1 MAEHKKLSMLVKL
14 DDGQTYTLGGDGA
27 DNAVTLDTEQTIT
40 GLKTFD
46 KLPQSSVE
54 PKADADLITKGY
66 ADGHYLPVDT
76 KPHKYDILV
85 KMKHDGTSWVG
96 FSDFSVRLRDGTR
109 LDIKHIE
116 NQSATTAT
124 KPVKAVF
131 KTVKDLKAPI
141 EAPKQQAA
149 TFFDTYDLEAGEFTG
164 TVSFYK
170 VVGKFGPAQNDI
182 NPWYVYV
189 GNGNANNY
197 DGIYAV
203 SIDNLDKP
211 LLGVNLKFGD
221 AHNGY
226 TYTCT
231 QCGVVFTVDGSALEV
246 AYDGDMANGVETT
259 IEYPINAQ
267 SMIGVV
273 KVDNAQ
279 EITGAKTFTQNVTV
293 TAKPKEA
300 TDVATVGYVSGL
312 LNAKAPYDV
321 TLDFKVEDDT
331 DGGWVVY
338 SNMEINLDNG
348 KKLKCIHID
357 NTSPTSASAP
367 VKAVF
372 KAIPATEA
380 INAAPTEQAPT
391 FFDTYQLQDEEY
403 LGTLTYGHILNS
415 QLQDYASYKGPF
427 HTNQYGTTCTI
438 KEATQLR
445 ISISEL
451 PAAVSKVS
459 LQFSSSYLPKTF
471 KASLSGVGMDVT
483 SNVLTNPS
491 GNTPLE
497 LLFDVVKLTG
507 LVTLDTA
514 QTITGAKTFEKLPK
528 SEATP
533 KDDADLITKAYLDAA
548 LGSLSEI
555 PDVPVKHTEVLM
567 RVMQD
572 NANAAWACFNHMKF
586 FTRSGKT
593 VQPLYIENTDPNKAD
608 TPIQVVYTLADS
620 SASGTYQDKSFFD
633 SYSLKAGE
641 FKGTITF
648 SKLCDANWETH
659 TTSTYW
665 NPYNIYAAYDKTDVD
680 EVRDY
685 LKFTFEKLPSMLG
698 KVEFTNGDPNNQNG
712 YVFKEVGFV
721 VTADAYAFT
730 SKMLTKGDDH
740 LDRGSTHTVEFEY
753 KEASGPLPA
762 NLVTLDTEQEITA
775 LKTFKVLPQSEAVPA
790 DDKDLVNKKYV
801 DEKVGA
807 GGGTGGAGGNAP
819 TTYNILLK
827 MKNNAAPVAFSK
839 FNVRLRDGT
848 RLDLK
853 YIENGTMS
861 STTTPLKAVWTV
873 VKDLGSQIANPQW
886 KAKDFFTSYSLGEN
900 EYTGSVSPYKVVG
913 EISPHARNCYPWAI
927 YASEYSTLSYD
938 GFYGVSI
945 DNLDKPLLGINF
957 KFGDDTAATTYTC
970 EQCGAVFSTSLGSV
984 EVMYSGSMAN
994 AADATIELSPKSG
1007 IITGYVSISEEETI
1021 TGLKHFDKLPKSNA
1035 LAKAHDDLVTKAYL
1049 DKVLTPPN
1057 DYRVSLFLTPK
1068 PDNLTHNGFTRVSF
1082 SLSNGLFLVPKYVEN
1097 GNPDNVESNRIIYE
1111 MVNKVPA
1118 RLNYSTVDS
1127 STMYQHL
1134 NKMQDNWVSGAIH
1147 YGWALDPNCQKNG
1160 TGSDPF
1166 STVRAIVKEA
1176 KRTNVMAFS
1185 FNKLSYAVASIDGT
1199 LGSGSGTNWYAASYE
1214 AVLTSNAE
1222 NYSSGVLE
1230 TASLK
1235 GNDAFSLKFSGSITS
1250 VMYTNKEQTVTAKKS
1265 FTVLPQSTALPKDAA
1280 DFVNKS
1286 YVDNAIVPNLTGYE
1300 VTIYGK
1306 TTKAGTKLG
1315 FGKLRLFLENGA
1327 RLYPRA
1333 TDYSTTKP
1341 ANTYQDMRW
1350 VWSLDNYTAA
1360 SVLQEDP
1367 EPELMDNPTATKY
1380 VLKEN
1385 DFDGK
1390 VTYAHK
1396 LGKFTISSNDRPM
1409 AAETSGMTFTATA
1422 DTEQPLIRFTIT
1434 GALPAI
1440 TKVELTTSSDAATNT
1455 AASYRA
1461 EVRAIGATKKQVS
1474 KDIAVTGQSQLISM
1488 EVASA
1493 FEPNP
1498 YYLDIYTDQLA
1509 RGVKTFDAI
1518 PVIRKDA
1525 DALGGGVANTPALL
1539 GDLAGK
1545 LALAMPK
1552 KYDILFKTGYTENK
1566 RNHGGSVWYYSYT
1579 TTLRLSNMKLS
1590 IRDPKTLESKE
1601 LYLKGVIG
1609 SANAS
1614 KGVLSLTKPASY
1626 PDASSVQ
1633 VLDSQYQLQ
1642 EGEYFATLSAQG
1654 GTLKKLFVEAS
1665 SDDWYTTT
1673 TSEDR
1678 SPGRGTEL
1686 ACYLTLEN
1694 CPLVTSW
1701 SVANSNS
1708 SQFKFRDDAV
1718 KVYGATTEGTK
1729 AGQSFSGVN
1738 WAAVAND
1745 VNVEVLDLVSLIAS
1759 MQARIK
1765 ALEDAAPKPQYK
1777 LIGVIL

>member
-1 MAEHKKLSMLVKL
+1 MAEFIKSSTEVILHQPSGGDWDVYSSTASIYLINLVMHIKGVDGAKELKLKKYHTKAQGETYFLLSTSPDVDSNNATDDAAILTQDLAEDEYRVCAYAQKVQKNDSISSEYSLIKPATSGYGGYRWQLKSRNADGRHTKVVFDAAKVPTLVSVKCGMWGQDTYGNSCTPFVIEVNGFTAQTRRFHTGNYVGEATLNVPLPLNMLVKR
-14 DDGQTYTLGGDGA
+14 DDGLLYTLGGAGAGGGNFVTTDKEQLITGKKTFSKVPQVTAKPAAPNDVATVGYVSGLLNAKAPYDVTLDFKVEDDTDGGWVVYSNMEINL
-27 DNAVTLDTEQTIT
+27 DNGKKLKCIHLDNTQPTSANAPVKAIFKAIPATEVINAAPTAQAPTFFDTYQLQDEEYLGTLTYGHLLNSNLSDYASYSGPFHTNQYGTTCTIEEATQLRITISELPAAVSKVSLKFDSSYLPKTFKASLSGVGMDVTSNVLTNPSGNTPLELLFDIVKLTGLVTLDTAQTIT
-40 GLKTFD
+40 GAKTFE
-46 KLPQSSVE
+46 KLPKSE
-54 PKADADLITKGY
+54 ATPKDDADLITKGY

-109 LDIKHIE
+109 LDLKYIE

-124 KPVKAVF
+124 QPIKAVF
-131 KTVKDLKAPI
+131 KTVKDLKANI
-141 EAPKQQAA
+141 EAPTQQPA

-170 VVGKFGPAQNDI
+170 AVGKFGPAQNDI

-189 GNGNANNY
+189 GSGNANQY

-211 LLGVNLKFGD
+211 LLGVNFKFGD

-226 TYTCT
+226 SYTCL

-246 AYDGDMANGVETT
+246 AYDGDMSNSFETT
-259 IEYPINAQ
+259 IEYPISAQ
-267 SMIGVV
+267 SMIG
-273 KVDNAQ
+273 
-279 EITGAKTFTQNVTV
+279 FVT
-293 TAKPKEA
+293 
-300 TDVATVGYVSGL
+300 TD
-312 LNAKAPYDV
+312 
-321 TLDFKVEDDT
+321 
-331 DGGWVVY
+331 
-338 SNMEINLDNG
+338 
-348 KKLKCIHID
+348 
-357 NTSPTSASAP
+357 
-367 VKAVF
+367 
-372 KAIPATEA
+372 
-380 INAAPTEQAPT
+380 TEQ
-391 FFDTYQLQDEEY
+391 
-403 LGTLTYGHILNS
+403 
-415 QLQDYASYKGPF
+415 
-427 HTNQYGTTCTI
+427 TI
-438 KEATQLR
+438 
-445 ISISEL
+445 S
-451 PAAVSKVS
+451 
-459 LQFSSSYLPKTF
+459 
-471 KASLSGVGMDVT
+471 
-483 SNVLTNPS
+483 
-491 GNTPLE
+491 
-497 LLFDVVKLTG
+497 
-507 LVTLDTA
+507 
-514 QTITGAKTFEKLPK
+514 GAKTFEKLPK
-528 SEATP
+528 S
-533 KDDADLITKAYLDAA
+533 D
-548 LGSLSEI
+548 
-555 PDVPVKHTEVLM
+555 
-567 RVMQD
+567 
-572 NANAAWACFNHMKF
+572 
-586 FTRSGKT
+586 
-593 VQPLYIENTDPNKAD
+593 
-608 TPIQVVYTLADS
+608 
-620 SASGTYQDKSFFD
+620 
-633 SYSLKAGE
+633 
-641 FKGTITF
+641 
-648 SKLCDANWETH
+648 
-659 TTSTYW
+659 
-665 NPYNIYAAYDKTDVD
+665 
-680 EVRDY
+680 
-685 LKFTFEKLPSMLG
+685 
-698 KVEFTNGDPNNQNG
+698 
-712 YVFKEVGFV
+712 
-721 VTADAYAFT
+721 
-730 SKMLTKGDDH
+730 
-740 LDRGSTHTVEFEY
+740 
-753 KEASGPLPA
+753 
-762 NLVTLDTEQEITA
+762 
-775 LKTFKVLPQSEAVPA
+775 AVPA
-790 DDKDLVNKKYV
+790 DANELVNKAYV
-801 DEKVGA
+801 DAKVE
-807 GGGTGGAGGNAP
+807 GGSAVGNAP

-873 VKDLGSQIANPQW
+873 VKDLGSQIAQPQW
-886 KAKDFFTSYSLGEN
+886 KAKDFFTSYSLGED

-913 EISPHARNCYPWAI
+913 EISPHTRQCYPWAI
-927 YASEYSTLSYD
+927 YASQYSTLSYD

-1035 LAKAHDDLVTKAYL
+1035 LAKDFDDVVTKAYL
-1049 DKVLTPPN
+1049 DQVLAPPN

-1068 PDNLTHNGFTRVSF
+1068 PDNLTHNGVTRVSF
-1082 SLSNGLFLVPKYVEN
+1082 GLSNGKFLVAKYLEN
-1097 GNPDNVESNRIIYE
+1097 LDESVHESSRVIYE
-1111 MVNKVPA
+1111 MVDEVPA
-1118 RLNYSTVDS
+1118 RFNVSAVDS
-1127 STMYQHL
+1127 STMTRHL
-1134 NKMQDNWVSGAIH
+1134 GNMEANWVSGAIH
-1147 YGWALDPNCQKNG
+1147 YGWALDSNCQKNRN
-1160 TGSDPF
+1160 GSNPF
-1166 STVRAIVKEA
+1166 STLRAIVTA
-1176 KRTNVMAFS
+1176 AQRTNVMDFS
-1185 FNKLSYAVASIDGT
+1185 FNKLPFAIASFDGT
-1199 LGSGSGTNWYAASYE
+1199 LGSGSGTSYYAASYE
-1214 AVLTSNAE
+1214 AALISNEEAFTSE
-1222 NYSSGVLE
+1222 KID

-1235 GNDAFSLKFSGSITS
+1235 GGDPFTFKFAGSITS
-1250 VMYTNKEQTVTAKKS
+1250 VMYTNKEQIVTSKKS
-1265 FTVLPQSTALPKDAA
+1265 FTVLPQSTVLPKDAA
-1280 DFVNKS
+1280 DFVNKA

-1333 TDYSTTKP
+1333 TNYSTTKP

-1396 LGKFTISSNDRPM
+1396 LGKFTISTYDRPM
-1409 AAETSGMTFTATA
+1409 AAESSGMTFTATA

-1474 KDIAVTGQSQLISM
+1474 QDIAVTGQSQLIAM

-1498 YYLDIYTDQLA
+1498 YYLDVYNDQLA

-1545 LALAMPK
+1545 LALAVPK
-1552 KYDILFKTGYTENK
+1552 KYDILFKTGYTEHK

-1579 TTLRLSNMKLS
+1579 TSLRLSSMKLS

-1678 SPGRGTEL
+1678 FPGSGTEL
-1686 ACYLTLEN
+1686 ECHLTLEN

-1701 SVANSNS
+1701 SVSNSNS

-1738 WAAVAND
+1738 WATVAND

-1777 LIGVIL
+1777 LIVVIL

>member
-1 MAEHKKLSMLVKL
+1 MAEFIKSSTEVILHQPSGGDWDVYSQSASIYFINLVMHIKGVDGPKELKLKKYHTKSQGETYFLLSTSPDVDSNNATDDAAILTQDLAEDEYRVCAYAQKVQKNDSISSEYSLIKPATSGYGGYRWQLKSRNADGRHTKVVFDAAKVPTLVSVKCGMWGQDQYGSSCTPFVIEVNGFTAETKRFHTGNYVGEATLNVPLPLNMLVKR
-14 DDGQTYTLGGDGA
+14 DDGLLYTLGGAGAGGGNFVTTDKEQLITGKKTFSKVPQVTTKPSAPNDVATVGYVSGQLNAKAPYDVTLDFKVEDDTDGGWVVYSNMEINL
-27 DNAVTLDTEQTIT
+27 DNGKKLKCIHIDNTQPTSASAPVKAVFKAIPATEVINAAPTEQAPTFFDTYQLQDEEYLGTLTYGHILNSQLQDYSSYKGPFHTNQYGTTCTIKEATQLRITISGLPAAVSKVSLKFDSSYLPKTFKASLSGVGMDVTSNVLTNPSGNTPLELLFDVVKLTGLVTLDTAQTIT

-149 TFFDTYDLEAGEFTG
+149 TFFDSYKLEAGEFTG

-170 VVGKFGPAQNDI
+170 AAGKFSPAQIDI

-189 GNGNANNY
+189 GTGNANNY

-221 AHNGY
+221 AHNSE
-226 TYTCT
+226 TYTCL

-246 AYDGDMANGVETT
+246 AYDGDMSNAFETT

-273 KVDNAQ
+273 
-279 EITGAKTFTQNVTV
+279 TV
-293 TAKPKEA
+293 
-300 TDVATVGYVSGL
+300 
-312 LNAKAPYDV
+312 
-321 TLDFKVEDDT
+321 
-331 DGGWVVY
+331 
-338 SNMEINLDNG
+338 
-348 KKLKCIHID
+348 
-357 NTSPTSASAP
+357 
-367 VKAVF
+367 
-372 KAIPATEA
+372 
-380 INAAPTEQAPT
+380 
-391 FFDTYQLQDEEY
+391 
-403 LGTLTYGHILNS
+403 
-415 QLQDYASYKGPF
+415 
-427 HTNQYGTTCTI
+427 
-438 KEATQLR
+438 
-445 ISISEL
+445 
-451 PAAVSKVS
+451 
-459 LQFSSSYLPKTF
+459 
-471 KASLSGVGMDVT
+471 
-483 SNVLTNPS
+483 
-491 GNTPLE
+491 
-497 LLFDVVKLTG
+497 
-507 LVTLDTA
+507 
-514 QTITGAKTFEKLPK
+514 
-528 SEATP
+528 
-533 KDDADLITKAYLDAA
+533 
-548 LGSLSEI
+548 
-555 PDVPVKHTEVLM
+555 
-567 RVMQD
+567 
-572 NANAAWACFNHMKF
+572 
-586 FTRSGKT
+586 
-593 VQPLYIENTDPNKAD
+593 
-608 TPIQVVYTLADS
+608 
-620 SASGTYQDKSFFD
+620 
-633 SYSLKAGE
+633 
-641 FKGTITF
+641 
-648 SKLCDANWETH
+648 
-659 TTSTYW
+659 
-665 NPYNIYAAYDKTDVD
+665 
-680 EVRDY
+680 
-685 LKFTFEKLPSMLG
+685 
-698 KVEFTNGDPNNQNG
+698 
-712 YVFKEVGFV
+712 
-721 VTADAYAFT
+721 
-730 SKMLTKGDDH
+730 
-740 LDRGSTHTVEFEY
+740 
-753 KEASGPLPA
+753 
-762 NLVTLDTEQEITA
+762 DTEQEITA

-807 GGGTGGAGGNAP
+807 GGGTGGASGNAP

-873 VKDLGSQIANPQW
+873 VKDLGSQIAQPQW

-913 EISPHARNCYPWAI
+913 EITPNTSKCIPWLL
-927 YASEYSTLSYD
+927 YASQYSTLSYD

-994 AADATIELSPKSG
+994 AANATIELSTKSG

-1118 RLNYSTVDS
+1118 RLNYNTVDS
-1127 STMYQHL
+1127 NTMYQHL

-1222 NYSSGVLE
+1222 DYSSGVLE

-1280 DFVNKS
+1280 DFVNKA

-1360 SVLQEDP
+1360 SVLQADP

-1566 RNHGGSVWYYSYT
+1566 RNHGGGVWYYSYT

-1678 SPGRGTEL
+1678 FPGRGTEL

-1765 ALEDAAPKPQYK
+1765 ALEDAAPKP
-1777 LIGVIL
+1777 

>member
-116 NQSATTAT
+116 NVSATTAT

-141 EAPKQQAA
+141 EAPKQQPA
-149 TFFDTYDLEAGEFTG
+149 TFFDSYKLEAGEFTG
-164 TVSFYK
+164 TVSFFK
-170 VVGKFGPAQNDI
+170 VVGKFGPASRDI

-211 LLGVNLKFGD
+211 LLGVNFKFGD
-221 AHNGY
+221 AHNSES
-226 TYTCT
+226 YTCL

-246 AYDGDMANGVETT
+246 AYDGDMSNAFETT

-357 NTSPTSASAP
+357 NTQPTSANAP

-372 KAIPATEA
+372 KAIPATEV

-415 QLQDYASYKGPF
+415 QLQDYSSYKGPF

-438 KEATQLR
+438 EEATQLR
-445 ISISEL
+445 ITISEL

-459 LQFSSSYLPKTF
+459 LKFDGSYLPKTF

-533 KDDADLITKAYLDAA
+533 KDDADLITKAYLDERCPIPKSE
-548 LGSLSEI
+548 LLLKGSAKNQSYYLE
-555 PDVPVKHTEVLM
+555 
-567 RVMQD
+567 
-572 NANAAWACFNHMKF
+572 AWVDYKDLRL
-586 FTRSGKT
+586 TLDSGEHL
-593 VQPLYIENTDPNKAD
+593 VPLYLEGDKPQEDRVPARVIYKISD
-608 TPIQVVYTLADS
+608 TPYTKDSIQLK
-620 SASGTYQDKSFFD
+620 DKAFFD
-633 SYSLKAGE
+633 EYVLKEKEILGHVVWPHLLTASMSTNVAQYQAKPFDYMLAGSYPVSYDLKPL
-641 FKGTITF
+641 I
-648 SKLCDANWETH
+648 
-659 TTSTYW
+659 
-665 NPYNIYAAYDKTDVD
+665 
-680 EVRDY
+680 
-685 LKFTFEKLPSMLG
+685 KFTFENLKVGLSKVSILHESSTLVSFQIEWTHDNHHFVSKLYKDGEEPFVYG
-698 KVEFTNGDPNNQNG
+698 KTLEINIDGALSNF
-712 YVFKEVGFV
+712 
-721 VTADAYAFT
+721 
-730 SKMLTKGDDH
+730 
-740 LDRGSTHTVEFEY
+740 
-753 KEASGPLPA
+753 
-762 NLVTLDTEQEITA
+762 VTLNTQQELTA

-807 GGGTGGAGGNAP
+807 GGGTGGASGNAP

-827 MKNNAAPVAFSK
+827 LKNNAAPVAFSK

-873 VKDLGSQIANPQW
+873 VKDLGSQIAQPQW

-913 EISPHARNCYPWAI
+913 EITPNTSKCIPWLL
-927 YASEYSTLSYD
+927 YASQYATLSYD

-957 KFGDDTAATTYTC
+957 KFGDDTAATTYSC

-994 AADATIELSPKSG
+994 AADATIELSTKSG

-1097 GNPDNVESNRIIYE
+1097 GYPDNVESNRIIYE

-1118 RLNYSTVDS
+1118 RLNYNTVDS
-1127 STMYQHL
+1127 NTMYQHL

-1222 NYSSGVLE
+1222 DYSSGVLE

-1280 DFVNKS
+1280 DFVNKA

-1360 SVLQEDP
+1360 SVLQADP

-1566 RNHGGSVWYYSYT
+1566 RNHGGGVWYYSYT

-1678 SPGRGTEL
+1678 FPGRGTEL

-1738 WAAVAND
+1738 WATVAND

-1765 ALEDAAPKPQYK
+1765 ALEDAAPKPQY
-1777 LIGVIL
+1777 

>member
-1 MAEHKKLSMLVKL
+1 MAEFIKSSTEVILHQPSGGDWDVYSSTASIYLINLVMHIKGVDGAKELKLKKYHTKSQGETYFLLSTSPDVDSNNATDDAAILTQDLAEDEYRVCAYAQKVQKNDSISSEYSLIKPATSGYGGYRWQLKSRNADGRHTKVVFDAAKVPTLVSVKCGMWGQDQYGSSCTPFVIEVNGFTAETRRFHTGNYVGEATLNVPLPLNMLVKR
-14 DDGQTYTLGGDGA
+14 DDGLLYTLGGAGAGGGNFVTTDKEQLITGKKTFSKVPQVTAKPAAPNDVATVGYVSGQLNAKAPYDVTLDFKVEDDTDGGWVVYSNMEINL
-27 DNAVTLDTEQTIT
+27 DNGKKLKCIHIDNTQPTSANAPVKAVFKAIPATEAINAAPTEQAPTFFDTYQLQDEEYLGTLTYGHILNSQLQDYASYKGPFHTNQYGTTCTIKEATQLRISISELPAAVSKVSLKFDASYLPKTFKASLSGVGMDVTSNVLTNPSGNTPLELLFDVVKLTGLVTLDTAQTIT

-149 TFFDTYDLEAGEFTG
+149 TFFDSYKLEAGEFTG

-170 VVGKFGPAQNDI
+170 AAGKFSPAQNDI

-211 LLGVNLKFGD
+211 LLGVNFKFGD

-226 TYTCT
+226 SYTCL

-246 AYDGDMANGVETT
+246 AYDGDMSNAFETT

-267 SMIGVV
+267 SMIG
-273 KVDNAQ
+273 
-279 EITGAKTFTQNVTV
+279 FVTV
-293 TAKPKEA
+293 
-300 TDVATVGYVSGL
+300 
-312 LNAKAPYDV
+312 
-321 TLDFKVEDDT
+321 
-331 DGGWVVY
+331 
-338 SNMEINLDNG
+338 
-348 KKLKCIHID
+348 
-357 NTSPTSASAP
+357 
-367 VKAVF
+367 
-372 KAIPATEA
+372 
-380 INAAPTEQAPT
+380 
-391 FFDTYQLQDEEY
+391 
-403 LGTLTYGHILNS
+403 
-415 QLQDYASYKGPF
+415 
-427 HTNQYGTTCTI
+427 
-438 KEATQLR
+438 
-445 ISISEL
+445 
-451 PAAVSKVS
+451 
-459 LQFSSSYLPKTF
+459 
-471 KASLSGVGMDVT
+471 
-483 SNVLTNPS
+483 
-491 GNTPLE
+491 
-497 LLFDVVKLTG
+497 
-507 LVTLDTA
+507 
-514 QTITGAKTFEKLPK
+514 
-528 SEATP
+528 
-533 KDDADLITKAYLDAA
+533 
-548 LGSLSEI
+548 
-555 PDVPVKHTEVLM
+555 
-567 RVMQD
+567 
-572 NANAAWACFNHMKF
+572 
-586 FTRSGKT
+586 
-593 VQPLYIENTDPNKAD
+593 
-608 TPIQVVYTLADS
+608 
-620 SASGTYQDKSFFD
+620 
-633 SYSLKAGE
+633 
-641 FKGTITF
+641 
-648 SKLCDANWETH
+648 
-659 TTSTYW
+659 
-665 NPYNIYAAYDKTDVD
+665 
-680 EVRDY
+680 
-685 LKFTFEKLPSMLG
+685 
-698 KVEFTNGDPNNQNG
+698 
-712 YVFKEVGFV
+712 
-721 VTADAYAFT
+721 
-730 SKMLTKGDDH
+730 
-740 LDRGSTHTVEFEY
+740 
-753 KEASGPLPA
+753 
-762 NLVTLDTEQEITA
+762 DTEQEITA

-807 GGGTGGAGGNAP
+807 GGGTGGASGNAP

-873 VKDLGSQIANPQW
+873 VKDLGSQIAQPQW

-913 EISPHARNCYPWAI
+913 EISPHTRQCYPWAL
-927 YASEYSTLSYD
+927 YASQYSTLSYD

-984 EVMYSGSMAN
+984 EVMYSGSMDN

-1118 RLNYSTVDS
+1118 RLNYNTVDS
-1127 STMYQHL
+1127 NTMYQHL

-1222 NYSSGVLE
+1222 DYSSGVLE

-1280 DFVNKS
+1280 DFVNKA

-1360 SVLQEDP
+1360 SVLQADP

-1396 LGKFTISSNDRPM
+1396 LGKFTISSYDRPM
-1409 AAETSGMTFTATA
+1409 SAETSGMTFTATA

-1545 LALAMPK
+1545 LALAVPK
-1552 KYDILFKTGYTENK
+1552 KYDILFRTGYTEHK

-1579 TTLRLSNMKLS
+1579 TSLRLSSMKLS

-1609 SANAS
+1609 AANAS

-1654 GTLKKLFVEAS
+1654 GSLKKLFVEPS

-1678 SPGRGTEL
+1678 FPGSGTEL
-1686 ACYLTLEN
+1686 ECHLTLEN

-1701 SVANSNS
+1701 SVSNSNS

-1729 AGQSFSGVN
+1729 AGQNFSGVN
-1738 WAAVAND
+1738 WATVAND

-1765 ALEDAAPKPQYK
+1765 ALEDAAPKP
-1777 LIGVIL
+1777 

>member
-96 FSDFSVRLRDGTR
+96 FSDFSVRLRDGSR

-124 KPVKAVF
+124 QPVKAVF
-131 KTVKDLKAPI
+131 KTVKDLKASI
-141 EAPKQQAA
+141 ESPTQQPA
-149 TFFDTYDLEAGEFTG
+149 TFFDSYSLEAGEFTG

-170 VVGKFGPAQNDI
+170 AVGNFGPASRDI

-189 GNGNANNY
+189 GSGNANNY

-211 LLGVNLKFGD
+211 LLGVNFKFGD
-221 AHNGY
+221 AHY
-226 TYTCT
+226 SLSYTCL

-246 AYDGDMANGVETT
+246 AYDGDMSNAFETT

-279 EITGAKTFTQNVTV
+279 EITGAKTFTQNIKV

-321 TLDFKVEDDT
+321 TLDFKVEDDI
-331 DGGWVVY
+331 DGSWVVY

-348 KKLKCIHID
+348 KKLQCIHID
-357 NTSPTSASAP
+357 NTQPTSANAP

-372 KAIPATEA
+372 KAIPATEV

-438 KEATQLR
+438 AEATQLR
-445 ISISEL
+445 ITISEL

-459 LQFSSSYLPKTF
+459 LQFDSSYLPKTF

-497 LLFDVVKLTG
+497 LLFDIVKLTG

-533 KDDADLITKAYLDAA
+533 KDDADLITKAYLDERCPIPKSS
-548 LGSLSEI
+548 LLFQGSAQQISYYLEAWIAYKDLRLSLANGQYL
-555 PDVPVKHTEVLM
+555 VPVYLE
-567 RVMQD
+567 
-572 NANAAWACFNHMKF
+572 
-586 FTRSGKT
+586 
-593 VQPLYIENTDPNKAD
+593 D
-608 TPIQVVYTLADS
+608 TAPQQAKEPVKVVYKLTETEYVANS
-620 SASGTYQDKSFFD
+620 VVRKEKAFFD
-633 SYSLKAGE
+633 TYALKDGE
-641 FKGTITF
+641 LLGYVTYTHLLDK
-648 SKLCDANWETH
+648 KMRANPDIGQATPFDQMLNGVI
-659 TTSTYW
+659 SVD
-665 NPYNIYAAYDKTDVD
+665 YDLHPLI
-680 EVRDY
+680 E
-685 LKFTFEKLPSMLG
+685 FTFEKLNVPLSQITLTVDSYAPATF
-698 KVEFTNGDPNNQNG
+698 KVTWVHDNNQ
-712 YVFKEVGFV
+712 FV
-721 VTADAYAFT
+721 
-730 SKMLTKGDDH
+730 SKLYTLGEPDFSKNTPINIA
-740 LDRGSTHTVEFEY
+740 LSSSY
-753 KEASGPLPA
+753 A
-762 NLVTLDTEQEITA
+762 NLVTTNTQQELTA

-807 GGGTGGAGGNAP
+807 GGGTGGAAGGSAP

-873 VKDLGSQIANPQW
+873 VKDLGSQIAQPQW

-913 EISPHARNCYPWAI
+913 EISPHTRQCYPWAI
-927 YASEYSTLSYD
+927 YASQYSTLSYD

-957 KFGDDTAATTYTC
+957 KFGDDTAATTYSC

-994 AADATIELSPKSG
+994 AADATIELSTKSG

-1035 LAKAHDDLVTKAYL
+1035 LAKDFDDVVTKAYL
-1049 DKVLTPPN
+1049 DQVLAPPN

-1068 PDNLTHNGFTRVSF
+1068 PDNLTHNGVTRVSF
-1082 SLSNGLFLVPKYVEN
+1082 GLSNGKFLVAKYLEN
-1097 GNPDNVESNRIIYE
+1097 LDESVHESSRVIYE
-1111 MVNKVPA
+1111 MVDEVPA
-1118 RLNYSTVDS
+1118 RFNVSAVDS
-1127 STMYQHL
+1127 STMTRHL
-1134 NKMQDNWVSGAIH
+1134 GNMEANWVSGAIH
-1147 YGWALDPNCQKNG
+1147 YGWALDSNCQKNRD
-1160 TGSDPF
+1160 GSNPF
-1166 STVRAIVKEA
+1166 STLRAIVTA
-1176 KRTNVMAFS
+1176 AQRTNVMDFS
-1185 FNKLSYAVASIDGT
+1185 FNKLPFAIASFDGT
-1199 LGSGSGTNWYAASYE
+1199 LGSGSGTSYYAASYE
-1214 AVLTSNAE
+1214 AALISNEESFTSDKID
-1222 NYSSGVLE
+1222 
-1230 TASLK
+1230 TAALK
-1235 GNDAFSLKFSGSITS
+1235 GGDPFTFKFAGSITS
-1250 VMYTNKEQTVTAKKS
+1250 VMYTNKEQIVTSKKS
-1265 FTVLPQSTALPKDAA
+1265 FTVLPQSTAQPKDAA
-1280 DFVNKS
+1280 DFVNKA

-1333 TDYSTTKP
+1333 TNYSTTKP

-1360 SVLQEDP
+1360 SVLQADP

-1396 LGKFTISSNDRPM
+1396 LGKFTISTYDRPM
-1409 AAETSGMTFTATA
+1409 AAESSGMTFTATA

-1474 KDIAVTGQSQLISM
+1474 KDMAVTGQSQLIAM

-1498 YYLDIYTDQLA
+1498 YYLDVYNDQLA

-1545 LALAMPK
+1545 LALAVPK
-1552 KYDILFKTGYTENK
+1552 KYDILFKTGYTEHK

-1579 TTLRLSNMKLS
+1579 TSLRLSSMKLS

-1654 GTLKKLFVEAS
+1654 GSLKKLFVEPS

-1678 SPGRGTEL
+1678 FPGSGTEL
-1686 ACYLTLEN
+1686 ECHLTLEN

-1701 SVANSNS
+1701 SVSNSNS

-1777 LIGVIL
+1777 LIVVIL

>member
-14 DDGQTYTLGGDGA
+14 DDGQTYTLGGDSA

-46 KLPQSSVE
+46 KLPQSSVKPANDHDLVNKVYVDALKPKLKTTVMLNVESESNGWAAFHSIKFSTTTGKFIE
-54 PKADADLITKGY
+54 PV
-66 ADGHYLPVDT
+66 YLEDT
-76 KPHKYDILV
+76 L
-85 KMKHDGTSWVG
+85 TS
-96 FSDFSVRLRDGTR
+96 
-109 LDIKHIE
+109 
-116 NQSATTAT
+116 TAVEPL
-124 KPVKAVF
+124 KFVF
-131 KTVKDLKAPI
+131 KLADSFTGNATAKNKDFFKDYQLKDGEYFGSFTPSHLL
-141 EAPKQQAA
+141 EARWSTHTSNQQANPFSNYLA
-149 TFFDTYDLEAGEFTG
+149 YLTTGPNSVLPFLEYHFDGLSDELKQVEF
-164 TVSFYK
+164 
-170 VVGKFGPAQNDI
+170 DI
-182 NPWYVYV
+182 
-189 GNGNANNY
+189 G
-197 DGIYAV
+197 DIYN
-203 SIDNLDKP
+203 S
-211 LLGVNLKFGD
+211 
-221 AHNGY
+221 NGY
-226 TYTCT
+226 PPEKF
-231 QCGVVFTVDGSALEV
+231 QFVVS
-246 AYDGDMANGVETT
+246 
-259 IEYPINAQ
+259 
-267 SMIGVV
+267 
-273 KVDNAQ
+273 
-279 EITGAKTFTQNVTV
+279 TGAKEFTSKVYTRAADSIGQGSHHTVEFKLKALEYVTLDTKQEIAGSKTFSENIKV

-321 TLDFKVEDDT
+321 TLDFKVEALSA
-331 DGGWVVY
+331 GNWVVY

-357 NTSPTSASAP
+357 NTQPTSANEP

-372 KAIPATEA
+372 KAIPATEV

-415 QLQDYASYKGPF
+415 QLQDYSSYKGPF

-445 ISISEL
+445 ITISEL

-459 LQFSSSYLPKTF
+459 LKFDSSYLPKTF

-497 LLFDVVKLTG
+497 LLFEVVKLTG

-528 SEATP
+528 SKSKPVTGFDLVNKKYVDQYLFQP
-533 KDDADLITKAYLDAA
+533 ADYSISIFSKPRDGQGYMGISYIVFNLQNGAYL
-548 LGSLSEI
+548 
-555 PDVPVKHTEVLM
+555 K
-567 RVMQD
+567 
-572 NANAAWACFNHMKF
+572 
-586 FTRSGKT
+586 
-593 VQPLYIENTDPNKAD
+593 PLYIENGDGQTVASNRVIYDVVYDKSGEFRNPTQVDKTTFDNHLAAMQDTWIEGVLYYAHGLDTNVWDSQTLSPFNAYGPYTSSSNTEFCHILKFDFKKCPAPINVIEATAGSQWHGDAMMPKAYKATLTSKNVTAQMPEMDTSQMADD
-608 TPIQVVYTLADS
+608 TPIELRFDGDFSTLMYT
-620 SASGTYQDKSFFD
+620 DK
-633 SYSLKAGE
+633 AQ
-641 FKGTITF
+641 
-648 SKLCDANWETH
+648 
-659 TTSTYW
+659 
-665 NPYNIYAAYDKTDVD
+665 
-680 EVRDY
+680 EV
-685 LKFTFEKLPSMLG
+685 
-698 KVEFTNGDPNNQNG
+698 
-712 YVFKEVGFV
+712 
-721 VTADAYAFT
+721 
-730 SKMLTKGDDH
+730 
-740 LDRGSTHTVEFEY
+740 
-753 KEASGPLPA
+753 
-762 NLVTLDTEQEITA
+762 TA

-827 MKNNAAPVAFSK
+827 MKNNAGPVAFSK

-873 VKDLGSQIANPQW
+873 VKDLGSQIAQPQW
-886 KAKDFFTSYSLGEN
+886 KAQDFFTSYSLGEN

-913 EISPHARNCYPWAI
+913 EISPHTINCYPWAI

-938 GFYGVSI
+938 GFYGISI

-957 KFGDDTAATTYTC
+957 KFGDDTAATTYSC

-994 AADATIELSPKSG
+994 AADATIELSTKSG

-1068 PDNLTHNGFTRVSF
+1068 PDNLTHNGFTRISF

-1118 RLNYSTVDS
+1118 RLNYNTVDS
-1127 STMYQHL
+1127 NTMYQHL

-1176 KRTNVMAFS
+1176 KSTNVMAFS

-1235 GNDAFSLKFSGSITS
+1235 GNDEFSLKFSGSITS

-1265 FTVLPQSTALPKDAA
+1265 FTVLPQSTVLPKDAA
-1280 DFVNKS
+1280 DFVNKA

-1360 SVLQEDP
+1360 SVLQADP

-1396 LGKFTISSNDRPM
+1396 LGKFTISSYDRPM
-1409 AAETSGMTFTATA
+1409 SAETSGMTFTATA
-1422 DTEQPLIRFTIT
+1422 DTEQPLIRFTII

-1474 KDIAVTGQSQLISM
+1474 QDIAVTGQSQLISM

-1545 LALAMPK
+1545 LALAVPK
-1552 KYDILFKTGYTENK
+1552 KYDILFKTGYTEHK
-1566 RNHGGSVWYYSYT
+1566 RNGGGSVWYYSYT
-1579 TTLRLSNMKLS
+1579 TSLRLSNMKLS

-1654 GTLKKLFVEAS
+1654 GSLKKLFVEPS

-1678 SPGRGTEL
+1678 FPGSGTEL
-1686 ACYLTLEN
+1686 ECHLTLEN
-1694 CPLVTSW
+1694 CPLVTTW
-1701 SVANSNS
+1701 SVSNSNS

-1738 WAAVAND
+1738 WATVAND

-1765 ALEDAAPKPQYK
+1765 ALEDAAPKP
-1777 LIGVIL
+1777 

>member
-367 VKAVF
+367 AKAVF
-372 KAIPATEA
+372 KPIPATEA

-807 GGGTGGAGGNAP
+807 GGGTGGAAP
-819 TTYNILLK
+819 ANMVTT
-827 MKNNAAPVAFSK
+827 
-839 FNVRLRDGT
+839 
-848 RLDLK
+848 
-853 YIENGTMS
+853 
-861 STTTPLKAVWTV
+861 
-873 VKDLGSQIANPQW
+873 
-886 KAKDFFTSYSLGEN
+886 
-900 EYTGSVSPYKVVG
+900 
-913 EISPHARNCYPWAI
+913 
-927 YASEYSTLSYD
+927 
-938 GFYGVSI
+938 
-945 DNLDKPLLGINF
+945 
-957 KFGDDTAATTYTC
+957 DTAQNIT
-970 EQCGAVFSTSLGSV
+970 
-984 EVMYSGSMAN
+984 EVK
-994 AADATIELSPKSG
+994 T
-1007 IITGYVSISEEETI
+1007 
-1021 TGLKHFDKLPKSNA
+1021 FDKLPKSSVEPA
-1035 LAKAHDDLVTKAYL
+1035 DDTELVNK
-1049 DKVLTPPN
+1049 
-1057 DYRVSLFLTPK
+1057 
-1068 PDNLTHNGFTRVSF
+1068 
-1082 SLSNGLFLVPKYVEN
+1082 KYVDSKT
-1097 GNPDNVESNRIIYE
+1097 GSAGANVVTTDTEQTITAVKTFEKLPKSDAVPADANE
-1111 MVNKVPA
+1111 LVNKK
-1118 RLNYSTVDS
+1118 YVDS
-1127 STMYQHL
+1127 
-1134 NKMQDNWVSGAIH
+1134 V
-1147 YGWALDPNCQKNG
+1147 C
-1160 TGSDPF
+1160 
-1166 STVRAIVKEA
+1166 
-1176 KRTNVMAFS
+1176 
-1185 FNKLSYAVASIDGT
+1185 
-1199 LGSGSGTNWYAASYE
+1199 
-1214 AVLTSNAE
+1214 
-1222 NYSSGVLE
+1222 
-1230 TASLK
+1230 
-1235 GNDAFSLKFSGSITS
+1235 
-1250 VMYTNKEQTVTAKKS
+1250 
-1265 FTVLPQSTALPKDAA
+1265 PQPLQ
-1280 DFVNKS
+1280 
-1286 YVDNAIVPNLTGYE
+1286 GYE
-1300 VTIYGK
+1300 VTLYAIAK
-1306 TTKAGTKLG
+1306 TGNSYVGINGLTLFFGNGQKLVPAII
-1315 FGKLRLFLENGA
+1315 EGA
-1327 RLYPRA
+1327 N
-1333 TDYSTTKP
+1333 DYSFAPSDARIIWTLDTSVVAKQVTKTDIDQHVL
-1341 ANTYQDMRW
+1341 ADGEIDGRIQA
-1350 VWSLDNYTAA
+1350 SYT
-1360 SVLQEDP
+1360 L
-1367 EPELMDNPTATKY
+1367 
-1380 VLKEN
+1380 
-1385 DFDGK
+1385 G
-1390 VTYAHK
+1390 
-1396 LGKFTISSNDRPM
+1396 GKFTNNKYDQFFMGGQMRLGSAGVTD
-1409 AAETSGMTFTATA
+1409 
-1422 DTEQPLIRFTIT
+1422 EQPFVKLIVKGPI
-1434 GALPAI
+1434 API
-1440 TKVELTTSSDAATNT
+1440 TKITLTSDYEADKIPASVRATVCQIGGEIKESKPVSITAIKQNVELTLEKT
-1455 AASYRA
+1455 
-1461 EVRAIGATKKQVS
+1461 
-1474 KDIAVTGQSQLISM
+1474 
-1488 EVASA
+1488 
-1493 FEPNP
+1493 FEPDS
-1498 YYLDIYTDQLA
+1498 YYVNRFDDQDVL
-1509 RGVKTFDAI
+1509 GVKKFGSVPTI
-1518 PVIRKDA
+1518 KKNN
-1525 DALGGGVANTPALL
+1525 ALYGIGRSDTPALF
-1539 GDLAGK
+1539 GDLSGSIALPVPQKQMFNISFGTKTTQNGVGSNATYTHVTTAVVGALK
-1545 LALAMPK
+1545 LK
-1552 KYDILFKTGYTENK
+1552 
-1566 RNHGGSVWYYSYT
+1566 
-1579 TTLRLSNMKLS
+1579 
-1590 IRDPKTLESKE
+1590 IRRPNDLVEEE
-1601 LYLKGVIG
+1601 LYLKAHGPSTNGYRGI
-1609 SANAS
+1609 
-1614 KGVLSLTKPASY
+1614 LTNKKPSNY
-1626 PDASSVQ
+1626 PNQIEVMDQSTMDGYKLKA
-1633 VLDSQYQLQ
+1633 
-1642 EGEYFATLSAQG
+1642 GEYFTKLAFNSSTSENAWQDKLLEQAEKTGSNMLPKVFAASAS
-1654 GTLKKLFVEAS
+1654 TFFTN
-1665 SDDWYTTT
+1665 TTT
-1673 TSEDR
+1673 NKFGN
-1678 SPGRGTEL
+1678 SPASVAFRL
-1686 ACYLTLEN
+1686 FIYD
-1694 CPLVTSW
+1694 CPMITSW
-1701 SVANSNS
+1701 AYDDQSAN
-1708 SQFKFRDDAV
+1708 KG
-1718 KVYGATTEGTK
+1718 GASISLYSGDGSRNKGYTQENILNNHFAKDIPELNMQTTN
-1729 AGQSFSGVN
+1729 VL
-1738 WAAVAND
+1738 AA
-1745 VNVEVLDLVSLIAS
+1745 IAALE
-1759 MQARIK
+1759 ARIK

-1777 LIGVIL
+1777 LIVVILQQRRLLVLKLHKSYIGVLKTKKA